1 MKRLLPILLLSLIPL
16 AYVPMALA
24 ADGADTAEVPPP
36 PPLIEG
42 ESATEALMEPDI
54 SIRKEADQEVEE
66 YRIQGQLYMIKVT
79 PKRGEPYYLVDAD
92 GDGELEH
99 QMYELD
105 PKFMIPSW
113 TIFRW

>member
-1 MKRLLPILLLSLIPL
+1 MKRLLPILLLTLT
-16 AYVPMALA
+16 PMALA
-24 ADGADTAEVPPP
+24 VDGADTAEVPPP

-54 SIRKEADQEVEE
+54 SIRREAEQVVEE

-79 PKRGEPYYLVDAD
+79 PKRGKPYYLVDAD